1 MRVMGYLLLSV
12 LALILT
18 QHLAD
23 AGKGKESQE
32 KGNPLDIDG
41 QAEPLLGLI
50 YGAEGLELQVLSTG
64 CTEKSSFVVQ
74 RLSLESQTFSQ
85 LLLIRVVPDFC
96 DAYVPFGT
104 RIFYT
109 YDELKLEEDDS
120 FTILNPLNS
129 YRVRSAF

>member
-1 MRVMGYLLLSV
+1 MADEGRRFPHGRVRPPATQTALSFHV
-12 LALILT
+12 M
-18 QHLAD
+18 
-23 AGKGKESQE
+23 
-32 KGNPLDIDG
+32 
-41 QAEPLLGLI
+41 
-50 YGAEGLELQVLSTG
+50 
-64 CTEKSSFVVQ
+64 Q

-96 DAYVPFGT
+96 DAYAPFGT

-109 YDELKLEEDDS
+109 YDELELEEDDS